1 MVLFRGMRRWF
12 SLGVTVPLLGLAG
25 CLPSVSEIRDL
36 AVNNLQD
43 FTTSVVA
50 IGIDNGF
57 AALLGG

>member
-1 MVLFRGMRRWF
+1 MISVRRMRRLF
-12 SLGVTVPLLGLAG
+12 SLSLTVPLLGLAG